1 MITLITGV
9 PGAGKTLYAVDQ
21 ILIPESK
28 TDRPLFVDG
37 IPDLLI
43 RHEVAQDPL
52 EWHKWAPE
60 GAHIVIDE
68 VQRIWRPEAAG
79 KQIPESI
86 AQLETH
92 RHRGL
97 DFTIMTQHPSL
108 LHSNVRRLVGR
119 HIHVRRTPLGVYVY
133 EYSEC
138 MNSPD
143 TAYKNA
149 LTKVRWPH
157 PKRSF
162 GVYKSASI
170 HQKVKFR
177 IPKPLIVF
185 ALCLMVLGLLATR
198 LYSRLYADEPKPVH
212 QQTSVQANPVTDPAM
227 SNQSV
232 SLPPK
237 EVDIRE
243 QFIPRVYGEPN
254 TAPAYDHIRQVVT
267 MPVVTA
273 CIADADRCLCYTQQM
288 TKVDMT
294 DDQCRQHATR
304 GVFDP
309 YRDATQERAVR
320 AEPDNASAPPSES

>member
-28 TDRPLFVDG
+28 TERPLYIDG
-37 IPDLLI
+37 IPDLMI
-43 RHEVAQDPL
+43 RHEPSPDPL
-52 EWHKWAPE
+52 KWPEWAPE

-79 KQIPESI
+79 KAIPESI

-108 LHSNVRRLVGR
+108 LHANVRKLVGR

-138 MNSPD
+138 VSSPD

-157 PKRSF
+157 PKRTF

-170 HQKVKFR
+170 HQKVKYR
-177 IPKPLIVF
+177 IPRALIVLSVCV
-185 ALCLMVLGLLATR
+185 ALIALLGGR
-198 LYSRLYADEPKPVH
+198 LYYRIFGETDKPVPAP
-212 QQTSVQANPVTDPAM
+212 TTAQASPSAQPAQP
-227 SNQSV
+227 NAT
-232 SLPPK
+232 PIEEEP
-237 EVDIRE
+237 DIRE
-243 QFIPRVYGEPN
+243 QFIPRIQGEPE
-254 TAPAYDHIRQVVT
+254 TAPAYDHLRVVVT
-267 MPVVTA
+267 MPVVAA
-273 CIADADRCLCYTQQM
+273 CIADDDRCWCYTQQM
-288 TKVDMT
+288 TKVDMSEA
-294 DDQCRQHATR
+294 QCREHVQR
-304 GVFDP
+304 GEFDP
-309 YRDATQERAVR
+309 YRDATEERAVR
-320 AEPDNASAPPSES
+320 GDLTAVDKTQS

>member
-21 ILIPESK
+21 ILVPESK
-28 TDRPLFVDG
+28 TERPLFIDG

-43 RHEVAQDPL
+43 RHEPAPDPL
-52 EWHKWAPE
+52 TWPDWAPE

-79 KQIPESI
+79 KAIPESI

-97 DFTIMTQHPSL
+97 DFTIMTQHPSF
-108 LHSNVRRLVGR
+108 LHANVRKLVGR

-138 MNSPD
+138 VGNPD
-143 TAYKNA
+143 TAYRNA

-170 HQKVKFR
+170 HQKVKYR
-177 IPKPLIVF
+177 IPRALIVF
-185 ALCLMVLGLLATR
+185 ICCVALIALLG
-198 LYSRLYADEPKPVH
+198 SRLYFRLFGEPDKPLPTPSTA
-212 QQTSVQANPVTDPAM
+212 QSTTP
-227 SNQSV
+227 NQSPPS
-232 SLPPK
+232 SLPPRI
-237 EVDIRE
+237 EEPDIRE
-243 QFIPRVYGEPN
+243 KFIPRIQGEPE
-254 TAPAYDHIRQVVT
+254 TAPAYDHLRNIVT
-267 MPVVTA
+267 MPVVAA
-273 CIADADRCLCYTQQM
+273 CIADADRCWCYTQQM
-288 TKVDMT
+288 TKVDMSEA
-294 DDQCRQHATR
+294 QCRDRVKR
-304 GVFDP
+304 GAFDP
-309 YRDATQERAVR
+309 YRDATEERAVGVER
-320 AEPDNASAPPSES
+320 TAIEKAQS